1 MPNAN
6 PAVVNFNGG
15 EVGPMMSGRTD
26 FDKYASSA
34 YRMRR
39 FIPIAQGPAKRCP
52 GTKYALQ
59 TRYPDKRVWLQKF
72 EFAFDQAYVIEFG
85 DQYCRFY
92 TDRGVVLETGLDI
105 DNITQ
110 AKPGVIT
117 YVGTD
122 PANGDWMYVKDV
134 QGMSEVNG
142 RYVKVTN
149 INTAAKTFELYDI
162 DDSAIDTTNYG
173 AYLGNGDI
181 QRVYTIASPY
191 AVEDLFTAEGTSA
204 LSIAQSG
211 DVLYIG
217 CEGYAPRTLTR
228 SGNTSWAFAE
238 YAPTDGPFQREPDTK
253 VNFTLSGTTGSV
265 TVTAGSPIFTDGTGL
280 LLRLQPVNITT
291 TQWETGKSITTGDIR
306 KSSGKYYQAMNTATT
321 GAVRPIHEE
330 GQDYDGN
337 TGVLWKFLHPGYV
350 VLKITS
356 VTSTTVVDADVIG
369 PGVAPNELL
378 SAASCAYR
386 IGAWGEHMG
395 ASFPYK
401 VCFWRDRLFWAGGQ
415 NVYGS
420 VAGDYASHA
429 PDTMGEI
436 LADNALN
443 LTLAVGNVDKVR
455 WLRPGN
461 ALIAGTAGAEIA
473 IRENITTAALGPE
486 NVKFDLQ
493 SAEGSMELEPV
504 LVEDAVLFARV
515 GGRRIMEL
523 RFDIQADAWVPR
535 DMSVLYPEIT
545 RSGIIDMEYQKE
557 PDDII
562 WCVLGDGRLIGLTY
576 DREQNIY
583 GWHQHPIG
591 GLNSK
596 VEAVQVIPG
605 PDGDVDD
612 VWLVVSRTI
621 QGEIA
626 YELGTEAGE
635 DLVTEGE
642 NQLVTEADV
651 QFTRRSVEYLAQ
663 SLEDGD
669 DIQGAVYLDAALE
682 YNSPIFADLF
692 LNIGGSGNVLLE
704 GGEKVLLENNNGIE
718 IEGTITATVTSS
730 FEIVTEADE
739 FLQTEDGDDLVIN
752 DPVFSP
758 TDIGREIVYRY
769 YDSSLELWRS
779 ARARITGYVTQ
790 DLVYIE
796 VLSAF
801 PSNDIASGTWRMTT
815 STLRGLYHLEGETVS
830 ALADGSEVTGLVVI
844 DGTVTLPT
852 PASRAAVGLPYTST
866 LATQRIE
873 AGASIGTAQ
882 SKTKRV
888 HKLALRLYNSLGG
901 KIGPSATNL
910 DYIPYRVG
918 NDFMD
923 EVPPTLTGDT
933 DVLAF
938 PGGYETDGRI
948 WVVADQPLP
957 LTVVAL
963 YPELETAG

>member
-15 EVGPMMSGRTD
+15 EVGAMMSGRTD
-26 FDKYASSA
+26 FEKYASSA
-34 YRMRR
+34 FRMRR
-39 FIPIAQGPAKRCP
+39 FIPTAQGPAKRCP
-52 GTKYALQ
+52 GTKYVLQ
-59 TRYPDKRVWLQKF
+59 TLYPDKKVWLQRF

-92 TDRGVVLETGLDI
+92 TDRGVVLETGLDVS
-105 DNITQ
+105 NITN
-110 AKPGVIT
+110 ASPGVLT
-117 YVGTD
+117 YVGAD

-134 QGMSEVNG
+134 AGMSEVNG

-149 INTAAKTFELYDI
+149 LNTGAKTFELYDI
-162 DDSAIDTTNYG
+162 DDGLINTTSYG
-173 AYLGNGDI
+173 TYTGNGDI
-181 QRVYTIASPY
+181 QRVYTLASPY
-191 AVEDLFTAEGTSA
+191 EVEDLFTPEGTSA
-204 LSIAQSG
+204 LSITQSG

-253 VNFTLSGTTGSV
+253 VDFTLSGTTGSV
-265 TVTAGSPIFTDGTGL
+265 TVTASSPIFTDGVGL
-280 LLRLQPVNITT
+280 LLRLQPINITT
-291 TQWETGKSITTGDIR
+291 TQWETGKSITATNIR
-306 KSSGKYYQAMNTATT
+306 KSSGKFYEAVNSATT

-350 VLKITS
+350 VLKITA
-356 VTSTTVVDADVIG
+356 VTSTTVVTADVIG
-369 PGVAPNELL
+369 PGVAPAELL
-378 SAASCAYR
+378 SATTCVYR
-386 IGAWGEHMG
+386 VGAWGTSMG
-395 ASFPYK
+395 AAYPYK

-473 IRENITTAALGPE
+473 IRENVTTAPLGPE

-591 GLNSK
+591 GVNAK
-596 VEAVQVIPG
+596 VEAVQTIAG

-612 VWLVVSRTI
+612 VWVVVSRTI
-621 QGEIA
+621 QGDIA
-626 YELGTEAGE
+626 YELATEAGDE
-635 DLVTEGE
+635 ILTEGDD
-642 NQLVTEADV
+642 QLVTEAGVDL
-651 QFTRRSVEYLAQ
+651 TRRSVEYFAQ

-669 DIQGAVYLDAALE
+669 DIQSAVYLDSALE
-682 YNSPIFADLF
+682 FNPIIAADLF
-692 LNIGGSGNVLLE
+692 LGTGYDVVGSLNV
-704 GGEKVLLENNNGIE
+704 
-718 IEGTITATVTSS
+718 TATVTSS
-730 FEIVTEADE
+730 LEIATEADE
-739 FLQTEDGDDLVIN
+739 FLLTEAGDYLVVN
-752 DPVFSP
+752 DPVFEA
-758 TDIGREIVYRY
+758 TDVGREIVQRY
-769 YDSSLELWRS
+769 YDEENGLWRS
-779 ARARITGYVTQ
+779 SRALITSFVSQ
-790 DLVYIE
+790 DE
-796 VLSAF
+796 VLVRIIAAF
-801 PSNDIASGTWRMTT
+801 EDNDVPLNTWRMTAT
-815 STLRGLYHLEGETVS
+815 TLRGMYHLEGETVS
-830 ALADGSEVTGLVVI
+830 ALADGAEVTGLVVT
-844 DGTVTLPT
+844 DGAVTLTT
-852 PASRAAVGLPYTST
+852 PASRVVVGLPYTST

-910 DYIPYRVG
+910 DQIVYRTG

-933 DVLAF
+933 DVIAF

>member
-15 EVGPMMSGRTD
+15 EVGAMMSGRTD

-34 YRMRR
+34 FRMRR
-39 FIPIAQGPAKRCP
+39 FIPTAQGPAKRCP
-52 GTKYALQ
+52 GTKYVLQ
-59 TRYPDKRVWLQKF
+59 TLYPDKKVWLQRF

-92 TDRGVVLETGLDI
+92 TDRGVVLETGLDVS
-105 DNITQ
+105 NITN
-110 AKPGVIT
+110 ASPGVLT
-117 YVGTD
+117 YVGAD

-134 QGMSEVNG
+134 QGMTEVNG

-149 INTAAKTFELYDI
+149 LNTGAKTFELYDI
-162 DDSAIDTTNYG
+162 DDGLIDTTSYG
-173 AYLGNGDI
+173 TYSGNGDI
-181 QRVYTIASPY
+181 QRVYTLTSPY
-191 AVEDLFTAEGTSA
+191 AVEDLFTPEGTSA
-204 LSIAQSG
+204 LSITQSG

-253 VNFTLSGTTGSV
+253 VDFTLSGTTGSV
-265 TVTAGSPIFTDGTGL
+265 TVTASSPIFTDGVGL
-280 LLRLQPVNITT
+280 LLRLQPINITT
-291 TQWETGKSITTGDIR
+291 TQWETGKSITATNIR
-306 KSSGKYYQAMNTATT
+306 KSSGKFYEAVNSATT

-350 VLKITS
+350 VLKITA
-356 VTSTTVVDADVIG
+356 VTSTTVVTADVIG
-369 PGVAPNELL
+369 PGVAPAELL
-378 SAASCAYR
+378 SATTCVYR
-386 IGAWGEHMG
+386 VGAWGTSMG
-395 ASFPYK
+395 AAYPYK

-473 IRENITTAALGPE
+473 IRENVTTAPLGPE

-591 GLNSK
+591 GVNAK
-596 VEAVQVIPG
+596 VEAVQAIAG

-612 VWLVVSRTI
+612 VWVVVSRTI
-621 QGEIA
+621 QGDIA
-626 YELGTEAGE
+626 YELATEAGDE
-635 DLVTEGE
+635 ILTEGDD
-642 NQLVTEADV
+642 QLVTEADV
-651 QFTRRSVEYLAQ
+651 DLTRRSVEYFAQ

-669 DIQGAVYLDAALE
+669 DIQGAVYLDSALE
-682 YNSPIFADLF
+682 FNPIIAADLF
-692 LNIGGSGNVLLE
+692 LGTGYDVVGSLNV
-704 GGEKVLLENNNGIE
+704 
-718 IEGTITATVTSS
+718 TATVTSS
-730 FEIVTEADE
+730 LEIATEADE
-739 FLQTEDGDDLVIN
+739 FLLTEAGDYLVIN
-752 DPVFSP
+752 DPVFEV
-758 TDIGREIVYRY
+758 TDVGREIVQRY
-769 YDSSLELWRS
+769 YDEENGLWRS
-779 ARARITGYVTQ
+779 SRALITSFISQ
-790 DLVYIE
+790 DE
-796 VLSAF
+796 VLVRIIAAF
-801 PSNDIASGTWRMTT
+801 EDNDVPLNTWRMTAT
-815 STLRGLYHLEGETVS
+815 TLRGMYHLEGETVS
-830 ALADGSEVTGLVVI
+830 ALADGAEVTGLVVT
-844 DGTVTLPT
+844 DGSVTLTT
-852 PASRAAVGLPYTST
+852 PASRVVVGLPYTST
-866 LATQRIE
+866 LATQRID

-910 DYIPYRVG
+910 DQIVYRTG

-957 LTVVAL
+957 FTVVAL

>member
-1 MPNAN
+1 M
-6 PAVVNFNGG
+6 
-15 EVGPMMSGRTD
+15 
-26 FDKYASSA
+26 
-34 YRMRR
+34 
-39 FIPIAQGPAKRCP
+39 
-52 GTKYALQ
+52 
-59 TRYPDKRVWLQKF
+59 
-72 EFAFDQAYVIEFG
+72 
-85 DQYCRFY
+85 
-92 TDRGVVLETGLDI
+92 
-105 DNITQ
+105 
-110 AKPGVIT
+110 
-117 YVGTD
+117 
-122 PANGDWMYVKDV
+122 
-134 QGMSEVNG
+134 
-142 RYVKVTN
+142 
-149 INTAAKTFELYDI
+149 
-162 DDSAIDTTNYG
+162 
-173 AYLGNGDI
+173 
-181 QRVYTIASPY
+181 
-191 AVEDLFTAEGTSA
+191 
-204 LSIAQSG
+204 
-211 DVLYIG
+211 
-217 CEGYAPRTLTR
+217 TR
-228 SGNTSWAFAE
+228 SGNTSWAFAA

-265 TVTAGSPIFTDGTGL
+265 TVTAGSPIFNDGTGM
-280 LLRLQPVNITT
+280 LLRLQPINITT
-291 TQWETGKSITTGDIR
+291 TQWETGKSITAGDIR
-306 KSSGKYYQAMNTATT
+306 KSSGKYYEAMNTATT

-350 VLKITS
+350 VLKITAITNS
-356 VTSTTVVDADVIG
+356 TVVTADIIG
-369 PGVAPNELL
+369 PGVAPSELL
-378 SAASCAYR
+378 SATSCAYR
-386 IGAWGEHMG
+386 VGAWGTGLGG
-395 ASFPYK
+395 AFPYK

-420 VAGDYASHA
+420 VAGDYSSHA

-443 LTLAVGNVDKVR
+443 LTIAIGNVDKIR

-504 LVEDAVLFARV
+504 LVEDAILFARV

-591 GLNSK
+591 GVDAK

-605 PDGDVDD
+605 PAGDVDD

-621 QGEIA
+621 QGDVA
-626 YELGTEAGE
+626 YELATEDGDAFI
-635 DLVTEGE
+635 TEGDDD
-642 NQLVTEADV
+642 LVTEADV
-651 QFTRRSVEYLAQ
+651 NLTRRSVEYLAQ

-669 DIQGAVYLDAALE
+669 DIQGSVYLDSALE
-682 YNSPIFADLF
+682 FNPVVAADLF
-692 LNIGGSGNVLLE
+692 LGDGYDTVGSTNV
-704 GGEKVLLENNNGIE
+704 
-718 IEGTITATVTSS
+718 TVSVTGSN
-730 FEIVTEADE
+730 EIVTEAYE
-739 FLQTEDGDDLVIN
+739 PILTEAGEYLVLT
-752 DPVFSP
+752 DPIFNP
-758 TDIGREIVYRY
+758 TDVGREIVYRY
-769 YDSSLELWRS
+769 YDTENGLWRS
-779 ARARITGYVTQ
+779 ARALITTYLTQ
-790 DLVYIE
+790 DE
-796 VLSAF
+796 VLVTIISAF
-801 PSNDIASGTWRMTT
+801 PDNDVAVNEWRMTAT
-815 STLRGLYHLEGETVS
+815 TLRGMYHLEGETVS
-830 ALADGSEVTGLVVI
+830 ALADGAEVTGLVVT
-844 DGTVTLPT
+844 DGTVTLTT
-852 PASRAAVGLPYTST
+852 PASRVVVGLPYTST

-882 SKTKRV
+882 SKTKRI
-888 HKLALRLYNSLGG
+888 HKLGFRLYNSLGG
-901 KIGPSATNL
+901 KFGPSATNL
-910 DYIPYRVG
+910 DLIPYRTG